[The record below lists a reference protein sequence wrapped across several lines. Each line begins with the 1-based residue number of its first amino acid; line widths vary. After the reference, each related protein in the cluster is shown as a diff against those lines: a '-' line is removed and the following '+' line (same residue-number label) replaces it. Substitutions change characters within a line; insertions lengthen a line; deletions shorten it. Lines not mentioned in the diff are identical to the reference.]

1 MITHKTEIQF
11 GHMRK
16 AGAIIKLI
24 FEKIAKEIKPGIT
37 TGDLDQMAYEIVIKN
52 NAKPAFKGYH
62 GFPATICASV
72 NDEIVHGI
80 PGDRL
85 LNDGDIV
92 GVDVGAIVHGF
103 FADAARTFAVGD
115 VSKEILNLMKVTRQ
129 SLDKG
134 IGQIKTG
141 NHISDI
147 SHAVESHV
155 NPYGYGIVKQYVG
168 HGIGSNL
175 HEEPQIPNYGKP
187 NEGPEIEVGMAFAI
201 EPMINLGTEETKVLE
216 DGWTVVTADGK
227 VSCHY
232 ENTILITE
240 NGREVITQDG

>member
-1 MITHKTEIQF
+1 MITHKNEIQF
-11 GHMRK
+11 GYMRK
-16 AGAIIKLI
+16 AGAILKLI
-24 FEKIAKEIKPGIT
+24 FEKISNEIRPGIT
-37 TGDLDQMAYEIVIKN
+37 TGQLDQMAYDIIIKN

-62 GFPATICASV
+62 GFPSTICASV

-80 PGDRL
+80 PGDRI
-85 LNDGDIV
+85 LNEGDIV
-92 GVDVGAIVHGF
+92 GVDVGAIVEGY

-115 VSKEILNLMKVTRQ
+115 VSKDIRNLMKVTRQ

-134 IGQIKTG
+134 IAQIKVG
-141 NHISDI
+141 NRISDI

-155 NPYGYGIVKQYVG
+155 NPYGYGIVRQYVG

-187 NEGPEIEVGMAFAI
+187 NQGPEMKVGMAFAI
-201 EPMINLGTEETKVLE
+201 EPMVNLGSDETKVLE